1 MQILH
6 KAISFVDVPESE
18 SFLLNFLLIIIIMI
32 YYYYYF
38 DRLLGHWVEA
48 HTDLALACKLDYDDV
63 AYEWLKEVEP
73 NVCFVLDFLE

>member
-1 MQILH
+1 
-6 KAISFVDVPESE
+6 
-18 SFLLNFLLIIIIMI
+18 MI